1 MVNVIFG
8 NVDVAFDLVVKFEME
23 FNPIVDY
30 YNGNVEP
37 NWDEAYIREWRGISL
52 TQISETLNTDYKVLK
67 EANGQEIGEDMV
79 DSLIQSF
86 QVYMS
91 KHKVE
96 DIIDKI

>member
-1 MVNVIFG
+1 M
-8 NVDVAFDLVVKFEME
+8 
-23 FNPIVDY
+23 
-30 YNGNVEP
+30 
-37 NWDEAYIREWRGISL
+37 